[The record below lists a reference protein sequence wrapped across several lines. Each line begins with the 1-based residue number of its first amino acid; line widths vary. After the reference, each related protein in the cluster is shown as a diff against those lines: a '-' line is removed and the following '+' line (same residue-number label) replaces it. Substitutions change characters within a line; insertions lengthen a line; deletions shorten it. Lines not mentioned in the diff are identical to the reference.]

1 MSYLKE
7 KYEQFINKAVFKT
20 INHKDKEIE
29 YYTLGDNSTQTLL
42 LLTGGS
48 GVSEPFFEYCLFFS
62 KRFKVISFN
71 YPECESLNSLVDIIF
86 SIINNEQVK
95 DLYICAQSMGGII
108 AQVMLLKQPKLIKKL
123 VLCHTTTV
131 TKNLQQLYA
140 NKLKEN
146 TKTLKDLE
154 PVPELVLKQA
164 VTNKIKK
171 SIEQHL
177 FVNTEFW
184 TNLFQQSIKQC
195 NKQQLITPI
204 ILMNDFAKNYCFNEF
219 SFADNANKVLIIDSK
234 ADKAF
239 TAEQKLALNNIFKD
253 ASKQHFVNESHMGIL
268 ESSAKYINLIDSFFE
283 NKL

>member
-1 MSYLKE
+1 MSDLKQ
-7 KYEQFINKAVFKT
+7 KYEQFTKQAVYKT

-29 YYTLGDNSTQTLL
+29 YYTLGNNSKQTLL

-62 KRFKVISFN
+62 HKFKVISFN
-71 YPECESLNSLVDIIF
+71 YPECKSLNGLVNIILN
-86 SIINNEQVK
+86 IINTEQVK

-108 AQVMLLKQPKLIKKL
+108 AQVMLLKNPELIKKL

-131 TKNLQQLYA
+131 TKDLQQLYA

-146 TKTLKDLE
+146 IKTLKDLE

-164 VTNKIKK
+164 ITNKIKN
-171 SIEQHL
+171 SIEQH
-177 FVNTEFW
+177 VSMNTEFW

-204 ILMNDFAKNYCFNEF
+204 MLMNDLVKNYCFNEF
-219 SFADNANKVLIIDSK
+219 SFAKNANKVLIIDSK

-239 TAEQKLALNNIFKD
+239 TIEQKLALNNIFKD
-253 ASKQHFVNESHMGIL
+253 ATQKHFVNESHMAIL
-268 ESSAKYINLIDSFFE
+268 ESVTKYIDLIDSFFDD
-283 NKL
+283 KL